1 MIIVK
6 LHGGLG
12 NQMFQYAFG
21 RNLSLKHQVPLKIDT
36 SYLKSPNQ
44 SERTFMLGAFKI
56 SAEVATTKEIS
67 AYIGYMQK
75 ILDKLRPGTQ
85 KKRWLENPNIFE
97 PEIFERKS
105 GYFQGYWQTEKYFI
119 EHQNAIRKDF
129 ELAQPLGATA
139 AKMVEKIASSQNPT
153 SLHVRR
159 GDYVS
164 IKKISDS
171 LGSLPFSYYESA
183 INKVL
188 EKTNNAT
195 FFVSSDDIDWVKD
208 HFPQNYSAIFVSSP
222 EIADHEEL
230 VLMSLCKHH
239 IIANSSFSWWG
250 AWLDKNP
257 NKLVVAPQHWFKD
270 VGKYSTDM
278 LPASW
283 LKV

>member
-1 MIIVK
+1 
-6 LHGGLG
+6 
-12 NQMFQYAFG
+12 MFQYAFG

-85 KKRWLENPNIFE
+85 KKRWLVNPNIFE

-250 AWLDKNP
+250 AWLD
-257 NKLVVAPQHWFKD
+257 
-270 VGKYSTDM
+270 
-278 LPASW
+278 
-283 LKV
+283 